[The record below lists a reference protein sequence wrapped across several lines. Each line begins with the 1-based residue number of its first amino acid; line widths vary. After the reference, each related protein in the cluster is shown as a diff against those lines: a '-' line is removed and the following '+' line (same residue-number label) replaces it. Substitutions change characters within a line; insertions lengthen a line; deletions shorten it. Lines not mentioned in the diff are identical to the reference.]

1 MNINIISNNQCCL
14 KMDVIGD
21 YQLSLNTVSGMF
33 NIVILN
39 SEDYLKVGD
48 IVIEGFDEY
57 NTIDSDTLTRLIN
70 TQYVIETGDTTDEL
84 ISYNMF
90 NSKFTFS
97 HPITDCSVRMKYLL
111 GIKSFPASVSDVVA
125 SFIGPPYLFIH
136 TSDLSALMRYSWQ
149 TKPQITST
157 DIYASVK
164 NIVSVNLNTFTVG
177 FPFSLIGSSF
187 ITDESK
193 LKEVNF
199 VITGLYGEEILFT
212 NDIIYNFTLQQLPPT
227 SPEVMTE
234 SMPETVNESM
244 NESVNEPVNES
255 N

>member
-33 NIVILN
+33 NIILLN
-39 SEDYLKVGD
+39 NDDYLKVGD
-48 IVIEGFDEY
+48 VVIDGFDEF
-57 NTIDSDTLTRLIN
+57 NNIDSETLKNLIN
-70 TQYVIETGDTTDEL
+70 TKYQNESGETENLIE
-84 ISYNMF
+84 YNSF
-90 NSKFTFS
+90 CGKFSFS
-97 HPITDCSVRMKYLL
+97 HPISDCSVRLKYLL

-125 SFIGPPYLFIH
+125 SFIGPPYIFIH

-149 TKPQITST
+149 TKPQMTTT
-157 DIYASVK
+157 DIYASIK
-164 NIVSVNLNTFTVG
+164 NIVSVNLNTFTAG

-199 VITGLYGEEILFT
+199 VITGLYDEEILFT
-212 NDIIYNFTLQQLPPT
+212 NDIIYNFTLQQLSKEQSTDEQTAMNDDQPT
-227 SPEVMTE
+227 DEQSAPE
-234 SMPETVNESM
+234 
-244 NESVNEPVNES
+244 
-255 N
+255 

>member
-48 IVIEGFDEY
+48 IVINGFDEF
-57 NTIDSDTLTRLIN
+57 NNIDSETLKNLIN
-70 TQYVIETGDTTDEL
+70 TKYQNESGETENLIE
-84 ISYNMF
+84 YNSF
-90 NSKFTFS
+90 CGKFSFS
-97 HPITDCSVRMKYLL
+97 HPISDCSVRLKYLL

-125 SFIGPPYLFIH
+125 SFIGPPYIFIH

-149 TKPQITST
+149 TKPQMTTT
-157 DIYASVK
+157 DIYASIK
-164 NIVSVNLNTFTVG
+164 NIVSVNLNTFTAG

-199 VITGLYGEEILFT
+199 VITGLYDEEILFT
-212 NDIIYNFTLQQLPPT
+212 NDIIYNFTLQQLSKEQSTDEQTAMNDDQPT
-227 SPEVMTE
+227 DEQSAPE
-234 SMPETVNESM
+234 
-244 NESVNEPVNES
+244 
-255 N
+255 

>member
-157 DIYASVK
+157 DIYASIK

-244 NESVNEPVNES
+244 NESVNEPAPEQ
-255 N
+255 

>member
-48 IVIEGFDEY
+48 IVINGFDEF
-57 NTIDSDTLTRLIN
+57 NNIDSETLKNLIN
-70 TQYVIETGDTTDEL
+70 TKYRNESGETENLIE
-84 ISYNMF
+84 YNSF
-90 NSKFTFS
+90 CGKFSFS
-97 HPITDCSVRMKYLL
+97 HPISDCSVRLKYLL

-125 SFIGPPYLFIH
+125 SFIGPPYIFIH

-149 TKPQITST
+149 TKPQMTTT
-157 DIYASVK
+157 DIYASIK
-164 NIVSVNLNTFTVG
+164 NIVSVNLNTFTAG

-199 VITGLYGEEILFT
+199 VITGLYDEEILFT
-212 NDIIYNFTLQQLPPT
+212 NDIIYNFTLQQLSKEQSTDEQTAMNDDQPT
-227 SPEVMTE
+227 DEQSAHE
-234 SMPETVNESM
+234 
-244 NESVNEPVNES
+244 
-255 N
+255 

>member
-33 NIVILN
+33 NIILLN
-39 SEDYLKVGD
+39 NDDYLKVGD
-48 IVIEGFDEY
+48 VVIDGFDEF
-57 NTIDSDTLTRLIN
+57 NNIDSETLKNLIN
-70 TQYVIETGDTTDEL
+70 TKYQNESGETENLIE
-84 ISYNMF
+84 YNSF
-90 NSKFTFS
+90 CGKFSFS
-97 HPITDCSVRMKYLL
+97 HPISDCSVRMKYLL

-125 SFIGPPYLFIH
+125 SFIGPPYIFIH
-136 TSDLSALMRYSWQ
+136 TSDLSALMRYSCQ

-212 NDIIYNFTLQQLPPT
+212 NDIIYNFTLQQLQT
-227 SPEVMTE
+227 SINEQPVMMNE
-234 SMPETVNESM
+234 SMPESM
-244 NESVNEPVNES
+244 NESTPEQPNLP
-255 N
+255 